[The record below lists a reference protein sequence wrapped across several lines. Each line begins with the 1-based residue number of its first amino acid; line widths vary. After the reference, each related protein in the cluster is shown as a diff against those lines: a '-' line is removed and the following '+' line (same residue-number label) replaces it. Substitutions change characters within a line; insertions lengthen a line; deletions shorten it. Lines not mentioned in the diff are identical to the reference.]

1 MTESLL
7 ALIQAPSPH
16 DSGVRDIATLSAR
29 FAYVTMCL
37 TLAWGVLSA
46 TGWIRRVT
54 GHEALRGGHVV
65 LAMFTLA
72 TGVVHGL
79 SYLFLDDESFSVI
92 MLLVPFAGGGFARHA
107 AGIVGLE
114 LFIAISITAALG
126 RKVNGRSVVNR
137 GWQRFHQVSYFSVG
151 LLAIHSWLGA
161 AANGNLASVW
171 LGGITVLTPAVLL
184 TVLRVLPP
192 PALVRLGLLDGES
205 GRATPVRVTV
215 DDKKCHRYAICQ
227 AEAPQVFQLQ
237 GDGQLRYLRKPGSK
251 QVPQVQ
257 AAARAC
263 PMRAIQLQGAGQ

>member
-1 MTESLL
+1 MTAALL
-7 ALIQAPSPH
+7 QLIEAPSPH
-16 DSGVRDIATLSAR
+16 DSGVRDIATMSAR
-29 FAYVTMCL
+29 FTYLAMCL
-37 TLAWGVLSA
+37 TLVWGVLTA

-65 LAMFTLA
+65 LGVFTLA

-79 SYLFLDDESFSVI
+79 SYLFLDDNSFSAI
-92 MLLVPFAGGGFARHA
+92 MVLIPFVGGGYARHA

-114 LFIAISITAALG
+114 LFIAVSITAALRRG
-126 RKVNGRSVVNR
+126 VVSRS
-137 GWQRFHQVSYFSVG
+137 WQRFHQVSYFAVG
-151 LLAIHSWLGA
+151 LLAIHAWLGA
-161 AANGNLASVW
+161 AANGNLAAVW
-171 LGGITVLTPAVLL
+171 LAGITVLTPAVVL

-192 PALVRLGLLDGES
+192 SILVRLGLLDGES
-205 GRATPVRVTV
+205 GRSKPIQISV

-237 GDGQLRYLRKPGSK
+237 GDGQLRYLRKPGAK
-251 QVPQVQ
+251 QVAQVQ

>member
-1 MTESLL
+1 MTASLL
-7 ALIQAPSPH
+7 AVIPAPSPH
-16 DSGVRDIATLSAR
+16 DSGVRDIAALSGR

-65 LAMFTLA
+65 LATFSLA

-79 SYLFLDDESFSVI
+79 SYLFLDDDSFGVLA
-92 MLLVPFAGGGFARHA
+92 LLIPFAGGGVARHA
-107 AGIVGLE
+107 AGVVGLE
-114 LFIAISITAALG
+114 LFIAVSVTAALG
-126 RKVNGRSVVNR
+126 RRANGR
-137 GWQRFHQVSYFSVG
+137 GGQRFHQAGYFAVG

-161 AANGNLASVW
+161 SANGQLAAVW
-171 LGGITVLTPAVLL
+171 LGGITVLTPAVVL

-192 PALVRLGLLDGES
+192 RTLVRLGLLEGET
-205 GRATPVRVTV
+205 GRAERVRISV

-237 GDGQLRYLRKPGSK
+237 GDGQLRYLRKPGAK
-251 QVPQVQ
+251 QVPLVQ

-263 PMRAIQLQGAGQ
+263 PMRAIRLQGAGR

>member
-1 MTESLL
+1 MTASLL
-7 ALIQAPSPH
+7 AVIQAPSSH

-65 LAMFTLA
+65 LAAFTLA

-79 SYLFLDDESFSVI
+79 SYLFLDDESFGFVT
-92 MLLVPFAGGGFARHA
+92 LLIPFAGGGFARHA
-107 AGIVGLE
+107 AGVVGLE
-114 LFIAISITAALG
+114 LFIAVSVTAALSRGVIG
-126 RKVNGRSVVNR
+126 RNR
-137 GWQRFHQVSYFSVG
+137 QRFHQVSYFSVG

-161 AANGNLASVW
+161 SANGNLATVW

-192 PALVRLGLLDGES
+192 RALVRLGLLDGET
-205 GRATPVRVTV
+205 GRVASVRISV
-215 DDKKCHRYAICQ
+215 DDKKCHSYAICQ

-237 GDGQLRYLRKPGSK
+237 GDGQLRYLRKPGAK
-251 QVPQVQ
+251 QVPLVQ

>member
-1 MTESLL
+1 MTASLL
-7 ALIQAPSPH
+7 AVIQDPSPH

-65 LAMFTLA
+65 LASFTLA
-72 TGVVHGL
+72 IGVVHGL
-79 SYLFLDDESFSVI
+79 SYLFLDDESFGFV
-92 MLLVPFAGGGFARHA
+92 MLLIPFAGGGFARHA
-107 AGIVGLE
+107 AGVVGLE
-114 LFIAISITAALG
+114 LFIAVSVTAALRRG
-126 RKVNGRSVVNR
+126 TVSRS
-137 GWQRFHQVSYFSVG
+137 WQRFHQVSYFSVG

-161 AANGNLASVW
+161 SANGNLATVW

-192 PALVRLGLLDGES
+192 RALVRLGLLDGET
-205 GRATPVRVTV
+205 GRAAPVRISV

-237 GDGQLRYLRKPGSK
+237 GDGQLRYLRKPGAK
-251 QVPQVQ
+251 QVPLVQ

>member
-1 MTESLL
+1 MNSALL
-7 ALIQAPSPH
+7 AVIPAPSPH
-16 DSGVRDIATLSAR
+16 DGGVRDIAALSAR

-37 TLAWGVLSA
+37 TLVWGVLSA

-65 LAMFTLA
+65 LAVFSLA

-79 SYLFLDDESFSVI
+79 SYLFLDDDSFGVLA
-92 MLLVPFAGGGFARHA
+92 LLIPFAGGGFARHA
-107 AGIVGLE
+107 VGVVGLE
-114 LFIAISITAALG
+114 LFLAVSVTAAVRRGAADPRG
-126 RKVNGRSVVNR
+126 R
-137 GWQRFHQVSYFSVG
+137 RFHQAGYFAVG

-161 AANGNLASVW
+161 SANGNLATVW
-171 LGGITVLTPAVLL
+171 LGGITVLTPAVVL

-192 PALVRLGLLDGES
+192 RALVLLGLLEGDT
-205 GRATPVRVTV
+205 GRAEPVRISV

-237 GDGQLRYLRKPGSK
+237 GDGQLRYLRKPGAK
-251 QVPQVQ
+251 QVPLVQ

-263 PMRAIQLQGAGQ
+263 PMRAIRLQGAQR

>member
-1 MTESLL
+1 MTASLL
-7 ALIQAPSPH
+7 AVIQAPSPH

-46 TGWIRRVT
+46 TGWIRRFT

-65 LAMFTLA
+65 LAAFTLA

-79 SYLFLDDESFSVI
+79 SYLFLDDESFGFVMLVI
-92 MLLVPFAGGGFARHA
+92 PFAGGGFARHA
-107 AGIVGLE
+107 AGVVGLE
-114 LFIAISITAALG
+114 LFIAVSVTAALRRG
-126 RKVNGRSVVNR
+126 AVSRS
-137 GWQRFHQVSYFSVG
+137 WQRFHQVSYFSVG

-161 AANGNLASVW
+161 SANGNLATVW

-192 PALVRLGLLDGES
+192 RALVRLGLLDGET
-205 GRATPVRVTV
+205 GRAAPVRISV

-237 GDGQLRYLRKPGSK
+237 GDGQLRYLRKPGAK
-251 QVPQVQ
+251 QVPLVQ

>member
-1 MTESLL
+1 MTPALL
-7 ALIQAPSPH
+7 ALIPAPSPH

-46 TGWIRRVT
+46 TGWIRRIT
-54 GHEALRGGHVV
+54 GHEALRGGHAV
-65 LAMFTLA
+65 LATFTLA

-79 SYLFLDDESFSVI
+79 SYLFLDDNSFSVI
-92 MLLVPFAGGGFARHA
+92 MLLIPFVGGGFARHA

-114 LFIAISITAALG
+114 LFIAVAVTAALRRG
-126 RKVNGRSVVNR
+126 VADRK
-137 GWQRFHQVSYFSVG
+137 WQRFHQVSYFSVG

-161 AANGNLASVW
+161 IANGHLATVW
-171 LGGITVLTPAVLL
+171 LGGITVLTPAVVL

-192 PALVRLGLLDGES
+192 SMLIRLGLLDGEV
-205 GRATPVRVTV
+205 GRAKPVRISV

-251 QVPQVQ
+251 QVPQVR

>member
-1 MTESLL
+1 MTASLL
-7 ALIQAPSPH
+7 AVIPAPSPH

-65 LAMFTLA
+65 LAAFTLA

-79 SYLFLDDESFSVI
+79 SYLFLDDGSFGFVA
-92 MLLVPFAGGGFARHA
+92 LLIPFAGGGFARHA
-107 AGIVGLE
+107 AGVVGLE
-114 LFIAISITAALG
+114 LFIAVSVTAALRRG
-126 RKVNGRSVVNR
+126 VVNR
-137 GWQRFHQVSYFSVG
+137 SWQRFHQAGYLSVG
-151 LLAIHSWLGA
+151 LLVIHSWLGA
-161 AANGNLASVW
+161 AANGNLATVW
-171 LGGITVLTPAVLL
+171 LGGITVLTPAVVL

-192 PALVRLGLLDGES
+192 RALVRLGLLDGDT
-205 GRATPVRVTV
+205 GRAAPVRISV

-237 GDGQLRYLRKPGSK
+237 GDGQLRYLRKPGAK
-251 QVPQVQ
+251 QVPLVQ

>member
-1 MTESLL
+1 MTQALL
-7 ALIQAPSPH
+7 ALIPAPSPH

-46 TGWIRRVT
+46 TGWIRRIT
-54 GHEALRGGHVV
+54 GHEALKGGHAI
-65 LAMFTLA
+65 LAVFTLA

-79 SYLFLDDESFSVI
+79 SYLFLDDNSFSVI
-92 MLLVPFAGGGFARHA
+92 MLLIPFAGGGFARHA

-114 LFIAISITAALG
+114 LFIAVSVTAAL
-126 RKVNGRSVVNR
+126 RR
-137 GWQRFHQVSYFSVG
+137 GVADRNWQRFHQVSYFSVG

-161 AANGNLASVW
+161 VANGHLATVW
-171 LGGITVLTPAVLL
+171 LGGSTVLTPAVVL

-192 PALVRLGLLDGES
+192 SVLVWLGLLDGE
-205 GRATPVRVTV
+205 GRRAKPVRISV
-215 DDKKCHRYAICQ
+215 DDNKCHRYAICQ
-227 AEAPQVFQLQ
+227 AEAPEVFQLQ

>member
-1 MTESLL
+1 MTASLL
-7 ALIQAPSPH
+7 AVIPASSPH

-65 LAMFTLA
+65 LAAFTLA

-79 SYLFLDDESFSVI
+79 SYLFLDDESFSLPN
-92 MLLVPFAGGGFARHA
+92 LLIPFTGDGFARHA
-107 AGIVGLE
+107 AGVVGLE
-114 LFIAISITAALG
+114 LFVAVAVTAAL
-126 RKVNGRSVVNR
+126 RRSVVNR
-137 GWQRFHQVSYFSVG
+137 NWQRFHQVSYFSVG

-161 AANGNLASVW
+161 AANGTLATVW
-171 LGGITVLTPAVLL
+171 LGGITVLTPAVVL
-184 TVLRVLPP
+184 TVLRVLPL
-192 PALVRLGLLDGES
+192 PALVRLGLLDGET
-205 GRATPVRVTV
+205 GRAEPVRISV

-237 GDGQLRYLRKPGSK
+237 GDGQLRYLRKPGAK

>member
-1 MTESLL
+1 MTASLL
-7 ALIQAPSPH
+7 AVIPAPSPH

-65 LAMFTLA
+65 LAVFTLA

-79 SYLFLDDESFSVI
+79 SYLFLDDGSFGALALVI
-92 MLLVPFAGGGFARHA
+92 PFAGGGFARHA
-107 AGIVGLE
+107 AGVVGLE
-114 LFIAISITAALG
+114 LFIAVSVTAALRRG
-126 RKVNGRSVVNR
+126 VADR
-137 GWQRFHQVSYFSVG
+137 GWQRFHQAGYFSVG

-161 AANGNLASVW
+161 TANGHLAAVW
-171 LGGITVLTPAVLL
+171 LGGITVLTPAVVL

-192 PALVRLGLLDGES
+192 RALVRLGLLDGET
-205 GRATPVRVTV
+205 GRAAPIRISV

-237 GDGQLRYLRKPGSK
+237 GDGQLRYLRKPGAK
-251 QVPQVQ
+251 QVPRVQ